1 MITFIKEEAVF
12 VMATVIL
19 ILSGIGISNLNH
31 GPEEEDPIN
40 TTATAQQTAPSLT
53 TQSSAPAPTPA
64 VPTQTVPAASIT
76 QSPTPTTPAPAHT
89 TRYTQHSREGGQN
102 ESDD

>member
-1 MITFIKEEAVF
+1 MQDFDVHLLYMITFIKEEAVF

-40 TTATAQQTAPSLT
+40 TTAPAQQAVSSLT

-64 VPTQTVPAASIT
+64 VPTQT
-76 QSPTPTTPAPAHT
+76 
-89 TRYTQHSREGGQN
+89 REGGQN
-102 ESDD
+102 ES